1 MHDRAGHEHHHL
13 RGRFE
18 AIERAA
24 IEAEFETGEREE
36 SVEEART
43 HLLVRAA
50 RILAG
55 TLVVMA
61 GTAML
66 VLPGPGLLVIAGG
79 LSILSIDVPFARRLL
94 DHVRSRLPQDADG
107 SVPKWV
113 LVASGSAVVVG
124 LGLSVGWALA

>member
-1 MHDRAGHEHHHL
+1 MIDREGHEHHHL
-13 RGRFE
+13 RDRLE
-18 AIERAA
+18 HLERAA
-24 IEAEFETGEREE
+24 IEAELDTGVREE
-36 SVEEART
+36 TIEQAKA
-43 HLLVRAA
+43 HLLVRMA

-55 TLVVMA
+55 ALVVMA

-94 DHVRSRLPQDADG
+94 DNVRARLPQDEDG

-113 LVASGSAVVVG
+113 LVASASALVVG